1 MHLSLIQRAVIVAL
15 GGFVAW
21 STATTAQAQQ
31 IQTVFVI
38 SMENH
43 NLTQPV
49 PLSNPQ
55 QIMGNVAA
63 PFLNSLMTV
72 GNPNALQT
80 SFATNY
86 QNVGAGIHP
95 SAPNYIWSQGGSN
108 FGVLND
114 NDPYG
119 TGGSVQSTS
128 QNLSNYLQTAGIT
141 WKAYEEDTDINV
153 TNNTVLPSNQWT
165 VPLTSTSGTFAS
177 GTNAYNGSNQYNYD
191 VNHDPMV
198 YFTDTDGGNNSTS
211 SNPLAHNY
219 APLQQ
224 LQTDLANG
232 TVAQYNWITPD
243 IYNTAHSSLP
253 SGFTYHGTHY
263 TGDQAAVAQGD
274 NFLSIIVPQI
284 EASAAYQNNGVII
297 IWFDE
302 TEGGDT
308 PAYTLPEIIISP
320 LAQGNAYSDNLL
332 YTHSSDLVT
341 TEEIFGVGPCIRAAC
356 SAYDLAHLFQP
367 GAIGS
372 GPTLTSISPST
383 GSQGSSVPVTL
394 TGTAFSVPLTVN
406 ASGSGIT
413 MSNVSVVSST
423 QATATFN
430 IATTA
435 PVGPQNI
442 SVTTTGRTSGIVSF
456 DVTATVS
463 APTLTSV
470 TPNSGVQGTAVN
482 VTLTGTNFIAGAT
495 VGATGSGITVSNVT
509 VASSTQITATLTLA
523 ANATLGPSSISV
535 TTSAGVS
542 NTVPF
547 TVNAPVPT
555 LTSVT
560 PNSGTQGT
568 AVNVTLAGSGFI
580 AGATVGV
587 TGSGI
592 TVSNVTVVSGTQIT
606 ATLNIAA
613 NATTG
618 AHNIS
623 ITTTG
628 GTSNTVAFTVNSA
641 SGLPTLT
648 SIAPSSGAQGTS
660 VNVTLTGTN
669 FTTGSQV
676 RLQGGGLTQT
686 NIVVV
691 SPTQI
696 TATYNISSSATI
708 GAHNTWV
715 VTSAGSSNMLTFTVT
730 AAQGAP
736 TLTSV
741 TPNSGVRGNA
751 VNVTLAGT
759 NFIAGATV
767 GATGSGI
774 TVSNVTVASS
784 TQITATLTL
793 AANATLGPSSI
804 SVTTSAGTS
813 NTVPFTVNAAV
824 PTLTSVAPNS
834 GTQGTAVNVTLAGS
848 GFIAGATV
856 GVTGSGITVSNVT
869 VVSGT
874 QITATLNIAAAATP
888 GAYNISVTTT
898 GGTSNTVAFTVN
910 SASGLPTLT
919 SVTPSS
925 GARGTSVNVTLT
937 GTNFTPASQVRLQ
950 GGGLTQTNI
959 VVVSP
964 TQITATYNI
973 STSTLTGPHNTWVVT
988 SAGSSN
994 ILTFTVN

>member
-21 STATTAQAQQ
+21 STATSAQAQQ

-43 NLTQPV
+43 NLTQPN

-55 QIMGNVAA
+55 QIKGNVAA

-86 QNVGAGIHP
+86 QNVAPGIHP

-114 NDPYG
+114 NDPFG
-119 TGGSVQSTS
+119 TGGSAQSTS
-128 QNLSNYLQTAGIT
+128 QNLSNYLQTAGIS
-141 WKAYEEDTDINV
+141 WKAYEEDIDINL
-153 TNNTVLPSNQWT
+153 TSNTVLPNNQWT
-165 VPLTSTSGTFAS
+165 VPLQSVSGIFAS

-198 YFTDTDGGNNSTS
+198 YFIDTNGGNNSTS

-224 LQTDLANG
+224 LQTDLTND
-232 TVAQYNWITPD
+232 TVARYNWITPD
-243 IYNTAHSSLP
+243 LYNTAHSSLP
-253 SGFTYHGTHY
+253 GGFTYNGTHY

-274 NFLSIIVPQI
+274 HFLSILVPQI
-284 EASAAYQNNGVII
+284 EASRAYQNNGVII

-308 PAYTLPEIIISP
+308 AAYTIPEIIISP
-320 LAQGNAYSDNLL
+320 LAQGNAFSNNVL
-332 YTHSSDLVT
+332 YTHSSDLIT

-356 SAYDLAHLFQP
+356 SAYDLALLFQP

-394 TGTAFSVPLTVN
+394 TGTGFVAPLTVNASGSGITISNVSVISSTQATATFNIAANAGLGPQNISVTTASGTSGIVSFDVTAAVGAPTLTSISPQAGSQGSSVPVTLTGTGFAVPLTVN

-413 MSNVSVVSST
+413 ISNVSVISST

-430 IATTA
+430 IAA
-435 PVGPQNI
+435 NAGLGQHNV
-442 SVTTTGRTSGIVSF
+442 SVTTTAGTSG
-456 DVTATVS
+456 TM
-463 APTLTSV
+463 
-470 TPNSGVQGTAVN
+470 
-482 VTLTGTNFIAGAT
+482 
-495 VGATGSGITVSNVT
+495 
-509 VASSTQITATLTLA
+509 
-523 ANATLGPSSISV
+523 
-535 TTSAGVS
+535 
-542 NTVPF
+542 PF
-547 TVNAPVPT
+547 TVNA
-555 LTSVT
+555 
-560 PNSGTQGT
+560 G
-568 AVNVTLAGSGFI
+568 
-580 AGATVGV
+580 
-587 TGSGI
+587 
-592 TVSNVTVVSGTQIT
+592 
-606 ATLNIAA
+606 
-613 NATTG
+613 
-618 AHNIS
+618 
-623 ITTTG
+623 
-628 GTSNTVAFTVNSA
+628 
-641 SGLPTLT
+641 GLPTLT
-648 SIAPSSGAQGTS
+648 SVAPSSGALGTS

-676 RLQGGGLTQT
+676 RLQGGGLSQT

-696 TATYNISSSATI
+696 NATYNISSSATI
-708 GAHNTWV
+708 GPHNTWI
-715 VTSAGSSNMLTFTVT
+715 VTRAGSSNMLTFTVT
-730 AAQGAP
+730 AAQSAP

-741 TPNSGVRGNA
+741 TPNTGVQGTA

-793 AANATLGPSSI
+793 AANATLGPSNI
-804 SVTTSAGTS
+804 SVTTSGGVS
-813 NTVPFTVNAAV
+813 NTRPFTVNAAV
-824 PTLTSVAPNS
+824 PTLTSVTPNS

-848 GFIAGATV
+848 GFITGATV

-874 QITATLNIAAAATP
+874 QITATLDIAANAPP

-898 GGTSNTVAFTVN
+898 GGTSNAAAFTVN
-910 SASGLPTLT
+910 GAGLPTLT
-919 SVTPSS
+919 SVIPSS

-937 GTNFTPASQVRLQ
+937 GTNFTTGSQVRLQ
-950 GGGLTQTNI
+950 GGGLSQTNI

-964 TQITATYNI
+964 TQINATYNI
-973 STSTLTGPHNTWVVT
+973 SSSATIGPHNTWIVT
-988 SAGSSN
+988 STGSSN

>member
-1 MHLSLIQRAVIVAL
+1 MHPLALVQESANHILHARSSGVGQRVRVFTRAEEQNPMHRSLIQRAVIVAL
-15 GGFVAW
+15 GSFVAW
-21 STATTAQAQQ
+21 SAATNAQAQQ

-49 PLSNPQ
+49 PLSDPQ
-55 QIMGNVAA
+55 QIKGNVAA
-63 PFLNSLMTV
+63 PYLNSLMTP
-72 GNPNALQT
+72 NNANALQT

-86 QNVGAGIHP
+86 QNVGPGIHP

-114 NDPYG
+114 NDPFG
-119 TGGSVQSTS
+119 TGGSAQTTA
-128 QNLSNYLQTAGIT
+128 QNLSNYLQAGGIT

-165 VPLTSTSGTFAS
+165 VPLTSASGTFAT
-177 GTNAYNGSNQYNYD
+177 GTNAYNGSNQYSYD

-198 YFTDTDGGNNSTS
+198 YFTDTDGGNNSTT
-211 SNPLAHNY
+211 SNPFAHNY

-243 IYNTAHSSLP
+243 IYNTAHSPLP
-253 SGFTYHGTHY
+253 GGFTYNGTHY

-274 NFLSIIVPQI
+274 HFLSMIVPMIQ
-284 EASAAYQNNGVII
+284 ASQAYKNNGVII

-308 PAYTLPEIIISP
+308 PAYTLPEIVISP
-320 LAQGNAYSDNLL
+320 LAKGNAYSDNTL

-341 TEEIFGVGPCIRAAC
+341 TEEIFDVGPCIRGAC
-356 SAYDLAHLFQP
+356 SAYDLATLFQP
-367 GAIGS
+367 GAIGL
-372 GPTLTSISPST
+372 GPTLASISPST
-383 GSQGSSVPVTL
+383 GVQGSSVPVTL
-394 TGTAFSVPLTVN
+394 TGTAFAAPLTIN

-413 MSNVSVVSST
+413 VSSVSVVSST

-430 IATTA
+430 IAANAGVGQQNVSVTTGGRTSGNVSFNVTAATGA
-435 PVGPQNI
+435 PTLTSISPSTGAQGSTVPVTLTGTGFVAPLTVNASGSGITVSNI
-442 SVTTTGRTSGIVSF
+442 SVVSSTQATATFNIATNAGTGQHNVSVTTTAGTSGTTPF
-456 DVTATVS
+456 TVTAASGLPTLTSITPSSGALGTSVNVTLTGTNFTTASQVRLQGGGLTQTNIVVVSPTQITATYNISSSVTIGAHNTWVVTSAGSSNILTFTVTAAQN

-470 TPNSGVQGTAVN
+470 TPNSGTRGTAVN
-482 VTLTGTNFIAGAT
+482 VTLAGTNFIAGAT

-509 VASSTQITATLTLA
+509 VVSGTQITATLTLA

-542 NTVPF
+542 NAVPF
-547 TVNAPVPT
+547 TVNAAVPT

-613 NATTG
+613 
-618 AHNIS
+618 
-623 ITTTG
+623 
-628 GTSNTVAFTVNSA
+628 
-641 SGLPTLT
+641 
-648 SIAPSSGAQGTS
+648 
-660 VNVTLTGTN
+660 
-669 FTTGSQV
+669 
-676 RLQGGGLTQT
+676 
-686 NIVVV
+686 
-691 SPTQI
+691 
-696 TATYNISSSATI
+696 
-708 GAHNTWV
+708 
-715 VTSAGSSNMLTFTVT
+715 
-730 AAQGAP
+730 
-736 TLTSV
+736 
-741 TPNSGVRGNA
+741 
-751 VNVTLAGT
+751 
-759 NFIAGATV
+759 
-767 GATGSGI
+767 
-774 TVSNVTVASS
+774 
-784 TQITATLTL
+784 
-793 AANATLGPSSI
+793 
-804 SVTTSAGTS
+804 
-813 NTVPFTVNAAV
+813 
-824 PTLTSVAPNS
+824 
-834 GTQGTAVNVTLAGS
+834 
-848 GFIAGATV
+848 
-856 GVTGSGITVSNVT
+856 
-869 VVSGT
+869 
-874 QITATLNIAAAATP
+874 ATP

-898 GGTSNTVAFTVN
+898 GGTSNTAAFTVN
-910 SASGLPTLT
+910 GASGLPTLT
-919 SVTPSS
+919 SIAPSS

-937 GTNFTPASQVRLQ
+937 GTNFTSTSQVRLQ

-959 VVVSP
+959 VVVSS

-973 STSTLTGPHNTWVVT
+973 ASSVATGPHNTWVVT